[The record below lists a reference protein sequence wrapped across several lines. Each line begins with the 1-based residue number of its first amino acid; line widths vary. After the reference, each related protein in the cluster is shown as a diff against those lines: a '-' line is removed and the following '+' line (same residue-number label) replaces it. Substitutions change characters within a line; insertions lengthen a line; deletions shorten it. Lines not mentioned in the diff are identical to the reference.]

1 MFQIPNSQSFGMSGE
16 ELLSKD
22 TPSTGLDDALMYDW
36 CGVKESEG
44 WAQKMA
50 VNWDE

>member
-1 MFQIPNSQSFGMSGE
+1 MSGE

-44 WAQKMA
+44 WA
-50 VNWDE
+50 